1 MSEIISTP
9 VTYQVDKQT
18 FEGALVYQANHSAA
32 LPGILIAPNWMGVSA
47 GAVEQAKGIAAQGYV
62 VLVADLYGQGKRPT
76 NADEAGALMMEVKD
90 TPAEVGRMQ
99 AALQALAVQKTA
111 AVDGSKLAV
120 AGFCFGGHCALELA
134 RSGADIK
141 AAVSFHGTLDTLK
154 THAAGEIK
162 ASLLVLDGAEDP
174 LVPREQLA
182 GFVSEM
188 NAASVD
194 WQLVSY
200 AGAVHSFT
208 DPGANVEG
216 VAKYHPEVTK
226 RAFAKMYGLLGDVF
240 N

>member
-9 VTYQVDKQT
+9 FLYQVDNQT
-18 FEGALVYQANHSAA
+18 FEGSLVYAEKESAER
-32 LPGILIAPNWMGVSA
+32 PGILIAPNWMGVSA
-47 GAVEQAKGIAAQGYV
+47 AAIEQAKSIAAQGYA

-90 TPAEVGRMQ
+90 TPAEVGRMR
-99 AALQALAVQKTA
+99 AALDSLAAQKTA
-111 AVDGSKLAV
+111 PVAAGKLAV

-134 RSGADIK
+134 RSGVDIK
-141 AAVSFHGTLDTLK
+141 AVVSFHGTLDTQK
-154 THAAGEIK
+154 TSAAGDIK
-162 ASLLVLDGAEDP
+162 ASVLVLDGAEDP
-174 LVPREQLA
+174 LVPREQLSA
-182 GFVSEM
+182 FATEM

-208 DPGANVEG
+208 DPGANVDG

-226 RAFAKMYGLLGDVF
+226 RAFTRMYSLLNEVF
-240 N
+240 

>member
-9 VTYQVDKQT
+9 IAYQVENQT
-18 FEGALVYQANHSAA
+18 FEGVLVYQENQSAA
-32 LPGILIAPNWMGVSA
+32 RPGILIAPNWMGVTD
-47 GAVEQAKGIAAQGYV
+47 GAIEQAKGVAAQGYV

-76 NADEAGALMMEVKD
+76 NADEAGALMTEVID

-99 AALQALAVQKTA
+99 AALETLVAQKTA
-111 AVDGSKLAV
+111 AVDGSKLAA
-120 AGFCFGGHCALELA
+120 AGFCFGGHCALDLA

-141 AAVSFHGTLDTLK
+141 AAISFHGTLNTLK
-154 THAAGEIK
+154 THTAGQIK

-174 LVPREQLA
+174 LVPREQLS

-216 VAKYHPEVTK
+216 VAKYHPEVAK
-226 RAFAKMYGLLGDVF
+226 RAFAQMYALLKHVF